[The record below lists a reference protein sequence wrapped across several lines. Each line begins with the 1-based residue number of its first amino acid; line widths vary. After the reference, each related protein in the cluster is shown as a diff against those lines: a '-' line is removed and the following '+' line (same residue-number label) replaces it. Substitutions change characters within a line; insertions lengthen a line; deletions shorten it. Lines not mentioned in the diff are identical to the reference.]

1 MGAPDAQ
8 NIGLAIPA
16 SRIKSALDSYKLNN
30 KIIRPRIGIFSRSI
44 TSLDRKQYNWLP
56 VDYGELIIA
65 PDGSGAI
72 EKGSAADEAG
82 LKEGDIILKLDDQII
97 KTSNS
102 NPTPLKRFVLGYQK
116 DDTVKLEVLK
126 TTGLKDGVFE
136 YGNDSTEVKLK
147 LGGVS
152 VDLDSNKVIL

>member
-1 MGAPDAQ
+1 M
-8 NIGLAIPA
+8 
-16 SRIKSALDSYKLNN
+16 
-30 KIIRPRIGIFSRSI
+30 
-44 TSLDRKQYNWLP
+44 DRKQYNWLP